1 MTVMETGAEQGMWTY
16 ARYRTWLETRKTWH
30 RATDGGEDEPAGELG
45 ALDEVRVAPPLPPPV
60 ARSSPTTA
68 PSSKAPAGGTMGTK
82 EDLLEI
88 QPEEGGLEAIISKLK
103 SKP

>member
-1 MTVMETGAEQGMWTY
+1 MWTY
-16 ARYRTWLETRKTWH
+16 QRYRTWLETRKTWH
-30 RATDGGEDEPAGELG
+30 RATDGAEDEPAGELG
-45 ALDEVRVAPPLPPPV
+45 AVDEVRVAPPLPPPV
-60 ARSSPTTA
+60 ASSPA
-68 PSSKAPAGGTMGTK
+68 KAVSSKAPAGGPAQTR